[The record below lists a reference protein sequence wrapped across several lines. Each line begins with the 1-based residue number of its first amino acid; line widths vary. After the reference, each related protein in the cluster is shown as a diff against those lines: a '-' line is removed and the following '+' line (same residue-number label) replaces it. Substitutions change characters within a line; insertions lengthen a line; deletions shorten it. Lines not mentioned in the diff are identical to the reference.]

1 MMVAGGIIAGVLL
14 IFIEIAY
21 KRHRGLKGS
30 YNLNLNLFLIIHYL
44 YMEFLYD
51 QIIILNSKLEIH
63 YQFNAP
69 KYLILI

>member
-63 YQFNAP
+63 YQSNAP